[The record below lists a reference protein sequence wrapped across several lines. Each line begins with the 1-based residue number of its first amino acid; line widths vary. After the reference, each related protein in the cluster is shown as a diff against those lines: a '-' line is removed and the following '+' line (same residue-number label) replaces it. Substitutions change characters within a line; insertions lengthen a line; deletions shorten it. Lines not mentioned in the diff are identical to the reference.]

1 MEDYSGYFRQGDL
14 IAKYLKGE
22 LSHPEREE
30 LADWIAQSEHNRALF
45 EKLTEKDTLG
55 QELDR
60 FGPGDKEA
68 AWERI
73 AAETGHTQ
81 TARTTYIGTR
91 LGQLV
96 AAALVIVISG
106 LLVYQVVY
114 KDTPTQPVA
123 QQLNDI
129 LPGGNKAV
137 LTLAD
142 ASQINLDD
150 ATNGEIA
157 RQSDM
162 VITKTADGQL
172 VYDLS
177 KATAASS
184 SQRVPVVAYNTITT
198 PRGGKFRVILPD
210 GSKVW
215 LNAASSLKYPT
226 KFLSHERQVELNGEA
241 YFEITHVKTSPNVA
255 RPFRVCSEGQVVEVL
270 GTHFNINSYSDEK
283 SVKTTLLEGKV
294 KVIKTLANVS
304 SNRPNGKTASA
315 LILKPGEQA
324 QLASGN
330 RPNLNLIAQA
340 DLEEAVAW
348 KNGQFHFKDTDLPT
362 IMRQIARW
370 YDVKVGYQGKIPDM
384 KFRGRISR
392 DVPLSQ
398 IFQILQLSGVNFK
411 LDGRKITV
419 KS

>member
-22 LSHPEREE
+22 LTHPEREE

-45 EKLTEKDTLG
+45 EKLTEEGTLG
-55 QELDR
+55 QELDQ
-60 FGPGDKEA
+60 FGSADKEA

-73 AAETGHTQ
+73 AAETGYTP
-81 TARTTYIGTR
+81 TTGTTYIGTR

-106 LLVYQVVY
+106 LLVYQFVY
-114 KDTPTQPVA
+114 KDAPKQPVA
-123 QQLNDI
+123 QRANDI

-157 RQSDM
+157 KQADM

-177 KATAASS
+177 KASTSS
-184 SQRVPVVAYNTITT
+184 SFKQPLAVAYNTITT

-241 YFEITHVKTSPNVA
+241 YFEITHVKTGPNVV
-255 RPFRVCSEGQVVEVL
+255 RPFRVRSAGQVVEVL

-304 SNRPNGKTASA
+304 TNRPNGKTAPA

-324 QLASGN
+324 QLASGS

-384 KFRGRISR
+384 KFRGKISR